1 MKKMMLATA
10 VVATVTLGAWKDQP
24 GDDVV
29 TSGVELVGGAPSGVA
44 PPGAALK
51 GAPANMMR
59 GAVEL
64 ESVGSLTFSP
74 DGTLFLGD
82 TYGAAIYAVDLEEER
97 ASTSEDVQVEGLG
110 GRIASLLGA
119 SRETVRINDIAV
131 SPVSRNV
138 FVTVTRADRTDGS
151 GIKNRPRPGGTAH
164 VIRVDGE
171 GRLEEVMLDQVLYQK
186 ADIRDVHEQTT
197 DRNGNDRRA
206 WNILEMSFVDG
217 TLYVSGMSNE
227 EWTSKLRRLPYP
239 FESGGESNALRI
251 FHTAHGRY
259 ETGAPARVFV
269 PYTDGDETRIF
280 AGFSCTP
287 LVDFSVAEME
297 ENERDEGKTIA
308 ELGAGNHVLDMIE
321 VGYEGETYFLL
332 ANHLHPFMRLALS
345 DFGGADALTRPTG
358 RAGIDRTPL
367 GSMKGV
373 TRIASD
379 RDERVVF
386 LQEDGD
392 QLNLG
397 TISVEALVD

>member
-1 MKKMMLATA
+1 M
-10 VVATVTLGAWKDQP
+10 
-24 GDDVV
+24 
-29 TSGVELVGGAPSGVA
+29 
-44 PPGAALK
+44 
-51 GAPANMMR
+51 
-59 GAVEL
+59 
-64 ESVGSLTFSP
+64 
-74 DGTLFLGD
+74 GD
-82 TYGAAIYAVDLEEER
+82 TYGAAIYAVDLEEEHT
-97 ASTSEDVQVEGLG
+97 STSQSVQVEGLDE
-110 GRIASLLGA
+110 RIASLLGA
-119 SRETVRINDIAV
+119 SLETVRINDIAV
-131 SPVSRNV
+131 SPVSRDV
-138 FVTVTRADRTDGS
+138 YVTATRAERRDGGV
-151 GIKNRPRPGGTAH
+151 GIKNRLRPGGTAH
-164 VIRVDGE
+164 VIRVDGA
-171 GRLEEVMLDQVLYQK
+171 GHMEEVDLRDVLYQK
-186 ADIRDVHEQTT
+186 ADIRDVRERET

-239 FESGGESNALRI
+239 FESEGGSNALRI

-269 PYTDGDETRIF
+269 PYTAEGETRIF

-287 LVDFSVAEME
+287 LVDFSVAEMDVK
-297 ENERDEGKTIA
+297 ERVEGKTIA
-308 ELGAGNHVLDMIE
+308 ELGAGNHVLDMIQ

-345 DFGGADALTRPTG
+345 DFGDASALTRPTG

-373 TRIASD
+373 TRLAND

-392 QLNLG
+392 HLNLG
-397 TISVEALVD
+397 TVSVEELVH